1 VDAKAVFKRSARRAS
16 RSHALAGGV
25 GILERVARPLP
36 GVLPVLTYHRIDE
49 PERSPELY
57 PGLIGAT
64 PEEFDEQMRFLS
76 SRYRPLS
83 LEELLA
89 IRRGE
94 AALPP
99 RAVMVTFDDGY
110 RSVAE
115 HAWPIMRRHGVPLTL
130 FVPTAYPGDPGKA
143 FWWDRLWSALG
154 REDAVVSTPLGDLP
168 VRTPAERLSA
178 YRRLR
183 GHAKSLPHER
193 AMAIVDDLCRGSGA
207 EPRPRSVLGW
217 DELRGLAAEGV
228 AIGSHSRTHPLLDKV
243 TSAEAGAEIRDSL
256 GDLERELGPTPRVFA
271 YPGGGV
277 NSGAASVLEEEGVEL
292 AFLASRGLND
302 LSRPEWLRLR
312 RINVGRSSGLTG
324 IRLQLLPQWA
334 RIQRARRGK
343 VHVFLTRSGLG
354 RRTQRA
360 RLGALGVSSGPLPR
374 RLTSDGRED
383 NDEQ

>member
-1 VDAKAVFKRSARRAS
+1 MDARWTLKRSARRAS
-16 RSHALAGGV
+16 RSPALSRAV
-25 GILERVARPLP
+25 GLMERAARPVSD
-36 GVLPVLTYHRIDE
+36 VLPILTYHRVDE

-64 PEEFDEQMRFLS
+64 PAEFDEQMQFLS

-83 LEELLA
+83 LFELLA

-110 RSVAE
+110 RSVAQ
-115 HAWPIMRRHGVPLTL
+115 HAWPIMQRHGVPLTL
-130 FVPTAYPGDPGKA
+130 FVPTAFPGDASRA

-154 REDAVVSTPLGDLP
+154 REDTVVSTPLGDLP

-183 GHAKSLPHER
+183 GHLKSLPHEP

-217 DELRGLAAEGV
+217 DELRRLAGEGV

-243 TSAEAGAEIRDSL
+243 TQAEAGAEIRESL
-256 GDLERELGPTPRVFA
+256 RDLERELGPAPRVFA
-271 YPGGGV
+271 FPGGGV
-277 NSGAASVLEEEGVEL
+277 NSVAASVLEEEGVEL

-302 LSRPEWLRLR
+302 LGRPEWLRLH

-334 RIQRARRGK
+334 RIQRIRGRK

-354 RRTQRA
+354 SRA
-360 RLGALGVSSGPLPR
+360 RHGRLGARPGTAARRDSGHIG
-374 RLTSDGRED
+374 DGKRGTR
-383 NDEQ
+383 